1 MTFHIYSLV
10 FSTLLYPPSG
20 LWKCSQMQSIMFDRL
35 LQAQMRFQPTTFV
48 VPEQNLY
55 PSAIR
60 VRHLPYM
67 DMTFQWWVGIFS
79 ATALLN

>member
-1 MTFHIYSLV
+1 
-10 FSTLLYPPSG
+10 
-20 LWKCSQMQSIMFDRL
+20 MQSIMFDRL

-55 PSAIR
+55 PSAIT

-79 ATALLN
+79 ATTLLN